1 MRKKK
6 PGRKFHIPQPKQQ
19 EYDFTGL
26 YREYYKPMVK
36 QFYSH
41 LGNHEDAEDVAQD
54 FFEKFLKYWK
64 NIQWDK
70 LTGLMAI
77 VARNVK
83 YDHLRKIKGRPD
95 NVEMDN
101 ELEFECHDEGISDPI
116 RLLVRNRSVD
126 IVSEAAAVLEGQDRD
141 IFMDFYFNSMASE
154 EICEKYGIKKGKF
167 YDCTHRI
174 RRILRKKFKGRDF
187 APDGSW
193 NQ

>member
-19 EYDFTGL
+19 TYDFTEL
-26 YREYYKPMVK
+26 YKEFYSPMLK
-36 QFYSH
+36 QFYAH
-41 LGNHEDAEDVAQD
+41 LGNIQDAEDVTQD
-54 FFEKFLKYWK
+54 LFEKILKYWPR
-64 NIQWDK
+64 IQWDK
-70 LTGLMAI
+70 LTGLLAI
-77 VARNVK
+77 LARNVK
-83 YDHLRKIKGRPD
+83 YDHLKRLKERPD
-95 NVEMDN
+95 SVGMDN

-116 RLLVRNRSVD
+116 RLLVKNRSVD
-126 IVSEAAAVLEGQDRD
+126 IVAEASSVLTGQDRD
-141 IFMDFYFNSMASE
+141 IFTDFYFNSMHSE
-154 EICEKYGIKKGKF
+154 EICEKYNIKKGKF